1 VNLDDAPA
9 PLCTVCSRA
18 LYADEFGHQACDPC
32 TARVDQALRALA
44 GSDGLYARLS
54 ASLHPGSGS
63 GGPAVSGSRTAP
75 LPLRLDPLSLA
86 ARGGVVTILQTWLID
101 WHDLLGYRHP
111 RWEGGL
117 QQQCDQVVK
126 RLRVL
131 LPWAAERHGA
141 FDEFARE
148 VGQLRRQ
155 CEVHVT
161 GEKPPFQFGVTCP
174 CGTVLR
180 ITLDTPGRRCSGCG
194 EQYGLEE
201 LRGLPLAERR
211 AAA

>member
-1 VNLDDAPA
+1 MLDDAPA
-9 PLCTVCSRA
+9 PQCTICLGN
-18 LYADEFGHQACDPC
+18 LYEAELGHQACRPC
-32 TARVDQALRALA
+32 TDRVDLHLRALA

-54 ASLHPGSGS
+54 ASLAPGSSS

-75 LPLRLDPLSLA
+75 IPVRLEPLSLA

-101 WHDLLGYRHP
+101 WHETLGYRHP
-111 RWEGGL
+111 RWNGDL
-117 QQQCDQVVK
+117 QQQLDQVVV

-155 CEVHVT
+155 CET
-161 GEKPPFQFGVTCP
+161 ATGGEKPPRRIGVTCS
-174 CGTVLR
+174 CGQTLR
-180 ITLDTPGRRCSGCG
+180 VTLDTAGVKCPACQAS
-194 EQYGLEE
+194 YGHSEA
-201 LRGLPLAERR
+201 LRLPLAERR
-211 AAA
+211 AA